1 MRECPAPGNKYA
13 VAVTDRTRRRG
24 QVVAAAATARLVT
37 GAHSQV
43 VRATLAI
50 FNLAGIFAGGQ
61 CSGHFPTLK
70 KNNE

>member
-13 VAVTDRTRRRG
+13 VAVTDRTR
-24 QVVAAAATARLVT
+24 QVVAAAAAARLVT